1 MDRPFCI
8 NESPAIGAKGIGYV
22 YLMSATPEMPHRSD
36 LIKLGVGILGI
47 GSSGPLIA
55 LSTMPIVSLIFWRN
69 LGGSLATLP
78 FALRK
83 PLDRTGAKWAVG
95 AGVLLALHF
104 IGFFYAMRYTSVAA
118 GTALVALQPIF
129 ASFFVKITGGHIPS
143 KAWFGMAVSFIGVLF
158 ISGIDF
164 SIDRKSFLG
173 DLAAVISASLAA
185 LYMMW
190 GSKAMK
196 TLATTSYTTICY
208 GVCAL
213 TALPIALLS
222 GVEIIHFAMREWIV
236 LLGLILGAQILGH
249 SMFNAALKRVSPEI
263 VSLIVFFE
271 VPVAAILAWIFKI
284 GNQPSGAI
292 IPGIFLILTGCTL
305 VVLRSRPSKEEV
317 KAMVQE

>member
-1 MDRPFCI
+1 MPQRPD
-8 NESPAIGAKGIGYV
+8 
-22 YLMSATPEMPHRSD
+22 LMKAD
-36 LIKLGVGILGI
+36 LIKLGIGILGI

-55 LSTMPIVSLIFWRN
+55 LSTMPILTLIFWRN

-78 FALRK
+78 FALRHR
-83 PLDRTGAKWAVG
+83 LDRGGVRYAVG

-129 ASFFVKITGGHIPS
+129 ASIFVKLSGGYIPS
-143 KAWFGMAVSFIGVLF
+143 KAWLGMAVSFIGVLT

-164 SIDRKSFLG
+164 SLDRKSFFG
-173 DLAAVISASLAA
+173 DVAAVISASLAA

-190 GSKAMK
+190 GWKAMN

-213 TALPIALLS
+213 TALPIALIS
-222 GVEIIHFAMREWIV
+222 GVEIIHFEAREWWV
-236 LLGLILGAQILGH
+236 LLGLIAGAQILGH
-249 SMFNAALKRVSPEI
+249 SMFNSALKRVSPEI

-271 VPVAAILAWIFKI
+271 VPVAAILAHIFTI

-292 IPGIFLILTGCTL
+292 IPGIILILVGCTL
-305 VVLRSRPSKEEV
+305 VVLRTRPSKELVE
-317 KAMVQE
+317 AMVQE